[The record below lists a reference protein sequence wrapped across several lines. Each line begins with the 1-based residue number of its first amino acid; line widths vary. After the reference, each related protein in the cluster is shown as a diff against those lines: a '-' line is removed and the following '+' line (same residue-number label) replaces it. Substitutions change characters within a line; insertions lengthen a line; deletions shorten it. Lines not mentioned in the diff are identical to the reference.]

1 MKIKVFADG
10 ADLNTIL
17 DYYND
22 PAISGF
28 TTNPSLMKKD
38 GVKNYKEFAK
48 KILENV
54 KLKPVSFEV
63 ISDNFN
69 EMQRQALEISS
80 WGGNVYVKI
89 PITNTQKVSS
99 LPLIKWL
106 SEHGIKINVTAITTL
121 SQVLHV
127 SETLKNTTISI
138 ISVFAGRIA
147 DTGIDP
153 VLIMEESAEIIR
165 RFPLQQLLWA
175 STREVYN
182 LVQAENCGC
191 DIITMTPEI
200 IKKIPLLGKS
210 LDEYSLETV
219 QMFYNDAVNSGY
231 TL

>member
-1 MKIKVFADG
+1 LKIKVFADG